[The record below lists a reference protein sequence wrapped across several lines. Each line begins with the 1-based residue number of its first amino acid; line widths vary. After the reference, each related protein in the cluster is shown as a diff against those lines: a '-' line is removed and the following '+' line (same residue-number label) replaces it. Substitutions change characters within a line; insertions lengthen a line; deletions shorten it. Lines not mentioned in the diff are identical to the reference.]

1 MSMPHELQKAIE
13 AGDTELTAR
22 EVMALDEPG
31 RRAAAAGL
39 PALLKAMRA
48 ASEHGFLDNQ
58 AVRTLLLAGAGTIGG
73 PAAAATWL
81 CRGDL
86 RLWWWGGGDTELRLL
101 REVTSVRSPEWRAEV
116 AHRVADRVRGADID
130 WTRWNF
136 AAELA
141 KSAGAAPP
149 VSDGFVV
156 GWVSDPDPSRSQELS
171 EDPFLDTLLPKLFEV
186 DGVGAAL
193 AADAT
198 WMRQDRPREATWA
211 GALSALARAGR
222 IERTTLLDGCV
233 SRFLRGGTTHNLRW
247 FVQLHDALEPTD
259 DETAAR
265 VRDYVRLLPTAPPAV
280 ADLALRQV
288 RRADDLERLDAD
300 LFAEAADALLFRPE
314 KKLVRAALTWLDR
327 TARKRERAGATVR
340 ALTAVFTSDA
350 VDLRDRAVKIAVK
363 HAARAGEPV
372 RAEVRDAAG
381 GLPADQ
387 REAIAAAFG
396 EVAAVT
402 EPEPL
407 MGPPPFVPRELPAP
421 IGSLAELAEEFA
433 VRLRSEEEWPATE
446 RFLAALVEFAHRD
459 PAGTREALRGHADT
473 LAPWLTKPDD
483 HPYMR
488 GRGRESWIQFP
499 VQNLL
504 IPGKTR
510 TLSEV
515 FATLLMR
522 RSHSAGTAIDPQLMR
537 FLKWRLHEVASAV
550 ETVPL
555 LLATPTEGSGHIDPD
570 VLVDR
575 LERLEAAGRVP
586 GPADLL
592 QAMLRVPREIDPAAV
607 AHAKGLS
614 GVAGRKVAAW
624 LAAGGLADPA
634 VTCTVLDTPLA
645 TVGGRSFRLPTH
657 VLPVVEMPGDSEID
671 RLCVLPEPDRRN
683 FGTRS
688 FDPHT
693 GHWPAVLPSHRDIV
707 AAHLVPHLAGWEEY
721 GWNQGAIMLG
731 LAEADGP
738 AGAAT
743 GTLLAHTLANQ
754 DQDERAKAVEALL
767 VLAARGALPA
777 AETGTALGRLAALGR
792 VPLPRTLKALTAAA
806 DAGAHA
812 GVWTIL
818 AAALPHALPAPGERA
833 PAGLPA
839 MITLAARLAEITGAG
854 GAIPEVA
861 DVAARGGS
869 SRLVAESARL
879 HRTLTAT

>member
-1 MSMPHELQKAIE
+1 MSTWDDLQKAID
-13 AGDTELTAR
+13 AGAPERVARLVIELDGTE
-22 EVMALDEPG
+22 
-31 RRAAAAGL
+31 RRALAKEL
-39 PALLKAMRA
+39 PSRLKELRA
-48 ASEHGFLDNQ
+48 ASAYGSLDL
-58 AVRTLLLAGAGTIGG
+58 RMREPLLVAGAGTISG
-73 PAAAATWL
+73 PAAAAAWL
-81 CRGDL
+81 CHREL
-86 RLWWWGGGDTELRLL
+86 RTWWGGVEDVSLDRALTT
-101 REVTSVRSPEWRAEV
+101 VTADRPAEWRIDV
-116 AHRVADRVRGADID
+116 AHRVAARLRVSDVDAML
-130 WTRWNF
+130 WH
-136 AAELA
+136 AAAALIKA
-141 KSAGAAPP
+141 AGAIPP

-156 GWVSDPDPSRSQELS
+156 GWAGSGVRAEALGD
-171 EDPFLDTLLPKLFEV
+171 DPFLDTLLPKLFEV
-186 DGVGAAL
+186 DGVGAVL
-193 AADAT
+193 ANDAT
-198 WMRQDRPREATWA
+198 WMQWDRTRKSTWA
-211 GALSALARAGR
+211 SALSDLARVGR
-222 IERTTLLDGCV
+222 IERATLLDGCV
-233 SRFLRGGTTHNLRW
+233 SRFLRGGTAHGLRW

-265 VRDYVRLLPTAPPAV
+265 VRDYVRLLPAAPPTV

-288 RRADDLERLDAD
+288 RRADDLGRLDAD
-300 LFAEAADALLFRPE
+300 LFTEAADALLFRPE

-327 TARKRERAGATVR
+327 TARERDRAGAAVR

-363 HAARAGEPV
+363 HAARASEAV
-372 RAEVRDAAG
+372 REEVRNAAG
-381 GLPADQ
+381 ALPAAL
-387 REAIAAAFG
+387 RSAISAAFG
-396 EVAAVT
+396 EVTAVIDA
-402 EPEPL
+402 EPPT
-407 MGPPPFVPRELPAP
+407 GPPPFVPRELPAP
-421 IGSLAELAEEFA
+421 IGSLTELAGEFA
-433 VRLRSEEEWPATE
+433 TRLHSEEDWPATE
-446 RFLAALVEFAHRD
+446 RFLAALVDFAHRD
-459 PAGTREALRGHADT
+459 PAGTREALRTHADN

-488 GRGRESWIQFP
+488 GRARESWIQFP

-504 IPGKTR
+504 LPGKVR

-515 FATLLMR
+515 FASLLLR
-522 RSHSAGTAIDPQLMR
+522 RSHSAGTAVDPQLMR
-537 FLKWRLHEVASAV
+537 FLKWRLHEIASAV
-550 ETVPL
+550 GTVPL

-575 LERLEAAGRVP
+575 LERLEAAGCAP

-607 AHAKGLS
+607 VRAKGLS
-614 GVAGRKVAAW
+614 GEAGRKVAAW

-634 VTCTVLDTPLA
+634 VTCTVLDTPSA
-645 TVGGRSFRLPTH
+645 TVGGRGLRLPTH

-688 FDPHT
+688 FDPHA

-707 AAHLVPHLAGWEEY
+707 AAHLIPHLAGWEEY
-721 GWNQGAIMLG
+721 GWNQGALMLG

-743 GTLLAHTLANQ
+743 GTFLAHSLANQ

-767 VLAARGALPA
+767 VLTARGALPA

-792 VPLPRTLKALTAAA
+792 IPLPRTLKALTAAA

-818 AAALPHALPAPGERA
+818 ATALPPALPEPGGRA

-839 MITLAARLAEITGAG
+839 MITLAARLAETTRAE
-854 GAIPEVA
+854 GAIPEIA
-861 DVAARGGS
+861 EVAARGGT
-869 SRLVAESARL
+869 SRLVTESARL